1 VAYSQ
6 VSEESIPISEGMDP
20 DNWLLSHLL
29 RKGMA
34 VRNWIKT
41 KCSKN
46 EKEKEVYNS
55 DKETSNPI
63 SVGRDES
70 WFSESSL

>member
-1 VAYSQ
+1 
-6 VSEESIPISEGMDP
+6 
-20 DNWLLSHLL
+20 
-29 RKGMA
+29 MA

-46 EKEKEVYNS
+46 EKEKEAYNS